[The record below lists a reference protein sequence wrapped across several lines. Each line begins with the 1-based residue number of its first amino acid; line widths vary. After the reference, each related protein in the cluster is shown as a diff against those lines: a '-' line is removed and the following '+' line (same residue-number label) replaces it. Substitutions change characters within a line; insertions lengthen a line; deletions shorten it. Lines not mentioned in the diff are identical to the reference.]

1 MCKTRKNRVEKM
13 EHLLQ
18 VEQLSVGFTNGEK
31 SVRVIDDLS
40 FSLEKGETLGIVG
53 ESGSGKS
60 VTSLAIMGLLPVN
73 TARVS
78 GRVLL
83 GGEDLLALPARKMQD
98 IRGNKLSMIFQ
109 EPMTSLNPIKTCGEQ
124 IMEPMFLHQHIHK
137 KEAKEKAIDLLRLCG
152 IPDPEQRFHEYPHQM
167 SGGMRQRVMIA
178 MALACN
184 PQLLIA
190 DEPTTAL
197 DVTIQAQ
204 ILELM
209 KDIKRRQSMS
219 IIMITHD
226 LGIVADFC
234 DRVLIFYTGQVVESA
249 PVKELFSTPLHP
261 YTQGL
266 IRALPKISE
275 DVERLEAIEGMVP
288 DADEMPKGCHF
299 HPRCPYAVERC
310 RQEAPPLMDLGGGR
324 CVRCFKVMEE
334 AGLTPA
340 DTSDDSPAQS

>member
-1 MCKTRKNRVEKM
+1 M
-13 EHLLQ
+13 EELLQ
-18 VEQLSVGFTNGEK
+18 VEHLSVEFTGGEQA
-31 SVRVIDDLS
+31 VRVIDDLS
-40 FSLEKGETLGIVG
+40 FSLGKGETLGIVG

-60 VTSLAIMGLLPVN
+60 VTSLAIMGLLPAN
-73 TARVS
+73 TAQVTGS
-78 GRVLL
+78 VFLQ
-83 GGEDLLALPARKMQD
+83 GEDLLALSPKKMQD
-98 IRGNKLSMIFQ
+98 IRGSRLSMIFQ
-109 EPMTSLNPIKTCGEQ
+109 EPMTSLNPIQTCGQQ
-124 IMEPMFLHQHIHK
+124 IMEVMFLHQKLHRGQ
-137 KEAKEKAIDLLRLCG
+137 AREKAVDLLRLCG
-152 IPDPEQRFHEYPHQM
+152 IPDPEQRFREYPHQM

-178 MALACN
+178 MALACQ
-184 PQLLIA
+184 PELLIA

-209 KDIKRRQSMS
+209 KAIKQKQSMS

-249 PVKELFSTPLHP
+249 PVGKLFSQPLHP

-275 DVERLEAIEGMVP
+275 QAERLEAIEGMVP
-288 DADEMPKGCHF
+288 DADEMPQGCHF
-299 HPRCPYAVERC
+299 HPRCPFAVARC
-310 RQEAPPLMDLGGGR
+310 RQEAPPLTALEDGR

-334 AGLTPA
+334 AGL
-340 DTSDDSPAQS
+340 SQE